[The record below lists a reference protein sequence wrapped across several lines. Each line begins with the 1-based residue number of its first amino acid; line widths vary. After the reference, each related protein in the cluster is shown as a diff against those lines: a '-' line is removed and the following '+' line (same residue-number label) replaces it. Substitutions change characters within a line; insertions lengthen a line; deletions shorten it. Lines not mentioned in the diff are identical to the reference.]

1 MSAQFSAAN
10 AEYVANFGDKA
21 SLGLPP
27 AKKLIVG
34 PSIAERTILHAIDT
48 YSIFTV
54 TCMDAR
60 LECLI
65 SFCSHGTCQLT
76 LSFSPAAHLGIKEG
90 DAHVIRNAGGSAYVS
105 PFQRYDSGFH

>member
-27 AKKLIVG
+27 AKNLIVG
-34 PSIAERTILHAIDT
+34 PSEIAECTTLHVTDT

-65 SFCSHGTCQLT
+65 SFCLQGTC
-76 LSFSPAAHLGIKEG
+76 
-90 DAHVIRNAGGSAYVS
+90 
-105 PFQRYDSGFH
+105 